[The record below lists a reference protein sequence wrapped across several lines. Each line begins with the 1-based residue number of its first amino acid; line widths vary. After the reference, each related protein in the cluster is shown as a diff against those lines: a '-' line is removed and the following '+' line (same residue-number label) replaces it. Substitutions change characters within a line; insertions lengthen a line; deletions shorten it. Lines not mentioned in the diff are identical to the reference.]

1 MSKECVRSLR
11 KGCGGHAAGP
21 AAHIDEHPV
30 VDSRSER
37 MLMGL
42 LRDGPILGS
51 GASPAIRKSHRNF
64 RIADNTITIAIRYGV
79 AHV

>member
-51 GASPAIRKSHRNF
+51 GASPAIRSH
-64 RIADNTITIAIRYGV
+64 IEISVLPTIQRE
-79 AHV
+79 HCN

>member
-1 MSKECVRSLR
+1 MSKECARSLR
-11 KGCGGHAAGP
+11 KGCGGH

-42 LRDGPILGS
+42 LRDGPSLGS
-51 GASPAIRKSHRNF
+51 GVITGNPEVNGYK
-64 RIADNTITIAIRYGV
+64 RITSCLPTT
-79 AHV
+79 H